1 MNGRE
6 ENAMEIITKEYKALK
21 PNGNKFTDIKCELYY
36 DLGGMNLFTY
46 KEEPRGY
53 YVSVTPVQREKRDG
67 YTTETYTSFTGYKD
81 CIHIVKRKSKKAEE
95 IAKKAAEYRIATLVQ
110 VVLNRYGLE
119 LA

>member
-1 MNGRE
+1 MDY
-6 ENAMEIITKEYKALK
+6 ITREYKTLK
-21 PNGNKFTDIKCELYY
+21 PNDYKFTDIKCELYY

-46 KEEPRGY
+46 EEAPRGY
-53 YVSVTPVQREKRDG
+53 YVSVVPLQRDKREG
-67 YTTETYTSFTGYKD
+67 YMTETYTMFSGYKD
-81 CIHIVKRKSKKAEE
+81 CIHQVKRKSKKAEE